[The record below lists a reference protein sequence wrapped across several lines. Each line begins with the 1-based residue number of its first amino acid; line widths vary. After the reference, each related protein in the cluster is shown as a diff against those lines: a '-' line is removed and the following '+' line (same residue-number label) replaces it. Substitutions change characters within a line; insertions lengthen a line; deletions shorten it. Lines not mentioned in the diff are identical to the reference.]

1 MLLAFAV
8 SLAVHAL
15 LLSLQFRMPEAK
27 PAKDRGLEVVL
38 VNTRH
43 AKAPPQAEL
52 RAQANVDGG
61 GSSEQPARPKS
72 PLPPQATQ
80 RDGDALVEARR
91 RTQEPVREQ
100 KQVITRE
107 KKSPAR
113 IASA

>member
-1 MLLAFAV
+1 MMLAFAI
-8 SLAVHAL
+8 SLGVHAL
-15 LLSLQFRMPEAK
+15 LLSLQFRIPEAK

-43 AKAPPQAEL
+43 VKAPQQAEL
-52 RAQANVDGG
+52 RVQANVDGG

-100 KQVITRE
+100 K
-107 KKSPAR
+107 
-113 IASA
+113 